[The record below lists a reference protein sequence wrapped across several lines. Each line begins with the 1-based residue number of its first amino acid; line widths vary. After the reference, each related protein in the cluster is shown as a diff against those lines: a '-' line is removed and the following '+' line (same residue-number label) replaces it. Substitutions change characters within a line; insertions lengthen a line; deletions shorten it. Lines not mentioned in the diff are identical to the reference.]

1 MKKIIK
7 PIIALIAIV
16 TIVTVGC
23 KYGIYLYKNM
33 PDDNKMNNTIIDL
46 IIPKGATTRDIA
58 KILKEKNMIIDE
70 NVYRIKSKLYDY
82 DGKYNSG
89 MFEVSMNMTNEQVM
103 KFLTTEEGR
112 ETLKNRI
119 TVPEGYTIAQIGKKL
134 EEKGVCS
141 KQEFIDEVNKID
153 TKNYK
158 FLNNLPMR
166 NNKLEGYL
174 FPNTYDLSEKANVK
188 DVITKMLDSFGNN
201 FNDEYYNRAAELGY
215 TVDQIITIASIIER
229 EVKKPEERKAVAGV
243 IYNRMKKNM
252 RLEMCSTVQYA
263 QGKTKE
269 KLYDKD
275 LQIDS
280 PYNTYRNQGLPL
292 GPISNPGKESILAA
306 FYPEQSN
313 YYYFVLKDENTGE
326 HYFSKTFQEHVKA
339 KNMYE
344 K

>member
-1 MKKIIK
+1 MKKSIK
-7 PIIALIAIV
+7 LIIAMTTMVALV
-16 TIVTVGC
+16 TIGC
-23 KYGIYLYKNM
+23 SYGIYIYKNV
-33 PDDNKMNNTIIDL
+33 PTDNKTNSTIID
-46 IIPKGATTRDIA
+46 INIPKGATTRDIA
-58 KILKEKNMIIDE
+58 RILKEKNMIINE
-70 NVYRIKSKLYDY
+70 NVYRLKSKLYHY

-89 MFEVSMNMTNEQVM
+89 MFEISMNMTNEQVM

-119 TVPEGYTIAQIGKKL
+119 TVPEGYTIAQIGEKL

-141 KQEFIDEVNKID
+141 KQEFIDEINKLD

-158 FLNNLPMR
+158 FLNNMPMR
-166 NNKLEGYL
+166 NSKLEGYL
-174 FPNTYDLSEKANVK
+174 FPNTYDLSEKTNVK
-188 DVITKMLDSFGNN
+188 EVIIKMLDSFENN
-201 FNDEYYNRAAELGY
+201 FKDEYYDRATELGY
-215 TVDQIITIASIIER
+215 TVDQVITIASIVER

-243 IYNRMKKNM
+243 IYNRLKKNM

-275 LQIDS
+275 LEINS
-280 PYNTYRNQGLPL
+280 PYNTYRNVGLPV
-292 GPISNPGKESILAA
+292 GPISNPGTDSILAA
-306 FYPEQSN
+306 LYPEQSN

-326 HYFSKTFQEHVKA
+326 HYFSKTFKEHVKA
-339 KNMYE
+339 KNMYN